1 MRCAACIRSEWPM
14 ILADTFGLPKRACA
28 SLWTLDGLIVEVSYA
43 SLYASLALLPPMY
56 ASTKVCCFG
65 VSPVMGSAG
74 PLFALL
80 LLGAFAPVLLCLSS
94 PDVLTS
100 ARCRCARRAGFW
112 VSVFSAMLFPSFN

>member
-1 MRCAACIRSEWPM
+1 MRCAGLYSLRIRD
-14 ILADTFGLPKRACA
+14 DTGGYLGLPKRAYA

-112 VSVFSAMLFPSFN
+112 VSDFSAMLFPSFN

>member
-100 ARCRCARRAGFW
+100 ARCRCARRAEFW
-112 VSVFSAMLFPSFN
+112 VSDFSAMLFPSFN